1 MVLHPLAEV
10 RIRVFVTVM
19 VCGGK
24 FVMHIL
30 RSRKRREAQ
39 KKTDEDPHRSCA
51 QHGYIGRRCGIR
63 IQTQGYARCPKPA
76 EGKLLSKF
84 CQRCWTFRV

>member
-51 QHGYIGRRCGIR
+51 QHG
-63 IQTQGYARCPKPA
+63 
-76 EGKLLSKF
+76 
-84 CQRCWTFRV
+84 